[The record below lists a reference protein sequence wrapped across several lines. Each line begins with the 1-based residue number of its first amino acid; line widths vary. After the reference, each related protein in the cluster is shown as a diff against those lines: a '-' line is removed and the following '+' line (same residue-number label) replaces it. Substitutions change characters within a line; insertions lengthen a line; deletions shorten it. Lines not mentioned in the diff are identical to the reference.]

1 MVGGV
6 KSGSFLGIVTVE
18 LAAFAED
25 GFSVGHKRKESNMAA
40 ECST

>member
-1 MVGGV
+1 MVEGE

-18 LAAFAED
+18 LAAFADD
-25 GFSVGHKRKESNMAA
+25 GFNVGCKRKESGMTA